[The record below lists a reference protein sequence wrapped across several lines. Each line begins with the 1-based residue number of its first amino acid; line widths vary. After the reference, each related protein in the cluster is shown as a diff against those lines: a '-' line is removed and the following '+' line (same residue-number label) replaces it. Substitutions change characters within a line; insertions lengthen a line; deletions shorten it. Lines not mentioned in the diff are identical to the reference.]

1 MEQHS
6 PYLLLFVRLK
16 LICWIPSS
24 KSFMWWSQV
33 GAATERPATSSYHG
47 NESSTSSYRAVRNKP
62 FRQIQNRLVGHMG
75 LDPAILFFYSEFQ
88 FPDFRIP
95 DVQIFQA
102 GEAGGAAGRR
112 GGGDVSFH
120 RDGFCGKGNQRSVNG
135 SICSTNTALPIE
147 HGSVRDINLMNAMVN
162 VRISVMN
169 TSQEVL
175 VWDSAVRFSL
185 DPQGSA
191 ACSFTYAS
199 RSNLGGSITS

>member
-1 MEQHS
+1 MTTA
-6 PYLLLFVRLK
+6 V
-16 LICWIPSS
+16 PS
-24 KSFMWWSQV
+24 
-33 GAATERPATSSYHG
+33 
-47 NESSTSSYRAVRNKP
+47 
-62 FRQIQNRLVGHMG
+62 I
-75 LDPAILFFYSEFQ
+75 
-88 FPDFRIP
+88 
-95 DVQIFQA
+95 DVT
-102 GEAGGAAGRR
+102 
-112 GGGDVSFH
+112 FH

-199 RSNLGGSITS
+199 RSNLGNSITS